1 MIISNYYL
9 TALGTVSKEE
19 GRTMERAHI
28 EELSRERGQQGAWR
42 RGLEVQGRDGA
53 RHKLALAVEQILE
66 RRSS

>member
-1 MIISNYYL
+1 
-9 TALGTVSKEE
+9 
-19 GRTMERAHI
+19 MERAHI